1 MARDA
6 IERDWTVGVIGTG
19 TMGRGIMQVAAAGGM
34 RVLAH
39 DERAAAA
46 EDAKNYIAKMLAR
59 SAEKGRVTAEAA
71 EAATHRI
78 GIAAD
83 VSDLAQCDIIIEA
96 VAERLDVK
104 QAVFSKLDAMVRPD
118 CILATNTSSLS
129 VTAIAASCKQP
140 QRVAGFH
147 FFNPVPLM
155 KLVEV
160 IPGLKTDSAVT
171 ETLMAVGRRMG
182 REPVLTKDSPGFLVN
197 HVGRAYVPEALRIVG
212 EQIARPHDVDQIMRE
227 AAGFRMGPFELLDLV
242 GADVAHPVM
251 ESLYEQYYGE
261 PMYAP
266 LTLMRQ
272 RVAGSLLGR
281 KTGEGFY
288 RYENGKAVNPPPAA
302 VPNAAVPNVWISKQE
317 PDGYQAAQAL
327 LSKLGATI
335 ETGDGPTAEA
345 LCVVTP
351 FGQDA
356 TTAVAAQRLSAERTV
371 ALDTL
376 FSLEQ
381 RRTIMVTP
389 LIDKRYLDA
398 AHALLAG
405 DGAHVA
411 IINDSPGFVAQRIVA
426 MLINVGCNIA
436 QQRIATPGDIDA
448 ATRLGLNYPFGPL
461 EFGDRIGARKVLGIL
476 EAVHGF
482 YQEPRYRPSAWLR
495 RRALL
500 GVSLLTPDAVI

>member
-1 MARDA
+1 MARNTAD
-6 IERDWTVGVIGTG
+6 RDLTVGVIGTG
-19 TMGRGIMQVAAAGGM
+19 TMGRGIMQVAATGGM
-34 RVLAH
+34 QVLAC
-39 DERAAAA
+39 DERATAAA
-46 EDAKNYIAKMLAR
+46 DAKDYIAKMLAR
-59 SAEKGRVTAEAA
+59 SVEKGRVTAEAA
-71 EAATHRI
+71 KAAVDRI

-83 VSDLAQCDIIIEA
+83 FSGLAQCDIIIEA

-104 QAVFSKLDAMVRPD
+104 QAVFSKLDAAARPD

-129 VTAIAASCKQP
+129 VTAIAASCKRP

-160 IPGLKTDSAVT
+160 IPGLKTDPAVT
-171 ETLMAVGRRMG
+171 EMLMAVGRRMG
-182 REPVLTKDSPGFLVN
+182 REPVLALDSPGFLVN

-212 EQIARPHDVDQIMRE
+212 ERIARPHDIDHIMRE

-272 RVAGSLLGR
+272 RVAGNLLGR
-281 KTGEGFY
+281 KTAEGFY
-288 RYENGKAVNPPPAA
+288 RYENGKAVVPPPAI
-302 VPNAAVPNVWISKQE
+302 VPDAAAHNVWIS
-317 PDGYQAAQAL
+317 PHDSDGHQAAKAL
-327 LSKLGATI
+327 LSGLGATV
-335 ETGDGPTAEA
+335 ESGDTPTADA
-345 LCVVTP
+345 LCIVTP
-351 FGQDA
+351 YGQDA
-356 TTAVAAQRLSAERTV
+356 TTAVVAQRLSPERTV

-376 FSLEQ
+376 FSMEQ

-389 LIDKRYLDA
+389 LIDQRYRDA

-405 DGAHVA
+405 DGAQVT
-411 IINDSPGFVAQRIVA
+411 IINDSPGFIAQRIVA

-436 QQRIATPGDIDA
+436 QQRIATPADVDA

-461 EFGDRIGARKVLGIL
+461 EFGDHIGTRKVLKIL
-476 EAVHGF
+476 EAMHDF
-482 YQEPRYRPSAWLR
+482 YQEPRYRPAAWLR